1 MRTCVVTVLS
11 KELTGTAATAFLLSA
26 AHSVREGVLVRARQV
41 PRQEEKDTAGS
52 LLASFFFTLTLGPW
66 SMEECPSP
74 Q

>member
-1 MRTCVVTVLS
+1 MRACVVTVLS
-11 KELTGTAATAFLLSA
+11 KELTGTVATAFLLSA
-26 AHSVREGVLVRARQV
+26 AHSVGEGVLVRARQV

-52 LLASFFFTLTLGPW
+52 LLASFFTLTLGPW